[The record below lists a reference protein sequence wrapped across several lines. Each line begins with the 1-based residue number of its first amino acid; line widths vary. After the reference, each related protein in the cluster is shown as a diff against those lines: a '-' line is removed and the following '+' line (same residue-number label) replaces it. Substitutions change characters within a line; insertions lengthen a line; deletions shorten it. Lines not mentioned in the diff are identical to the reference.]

1 MTAYSR
7 GKLRALFIAQNVL
20 FCPIPISYN
29 EQILASNYARFTKLA
44 CFLRFSGDYKMKRFN
59 LLLVVLGVC
68 ILAGNVSAGT
78 IGNWKTGAVGLWS
91 NGANWSTPNGSV
103 PPTGSTSTTDE
114 IKITGSYSDCTVD
127 FALDNGVAKISVCG
141 TNDATAPV
149 VRIVPNAVW
158 GAGDFR
164 VGPKGAT
171 SGSAKGVVIQTGGSL
186 SVNYL
191 KLGVYSTSGA
201 GVADGTYTISNGTLQ
216 AKTTGTGYMYVGAGI
231 TTGSTISNTVGKFTI
246 DGSAPSITMK
256 KLYVASDGTN
266 VGTGTLEFKI
276 GDSGVSKIHVTD
288 ASGTMIDGGGGG
300 GVANLVVS
308 FTGSAIPDGNIV
320 LIENTNTGAVSG
332 TFDTIN
338 GGSAAEGAQITLA
351 GNTYSLTYQYAT
363 NDIALIFVGSAVIH
377 HKAYTPAPADGATVD
392 TTLALLDWINADPN
406 IPENPV
412 YCDVYLGT
420 EPNRLSMDKVTLGN
434 NISQVNIN
442 TTNFPTYGNLQ
453 DETQYYWAVDVH
465 DGSIL
470 RSGDIWS
477 FLVSHNTAPVVNAG
491 PDQVSWLGKSSTPG
505 QEVIA
510 LDGTTSDDGNY
521 TVLWTQVA
529 NGAPTVTITPNNV
542 DDTSV
547 TVTARGTYVFM
558 LTADDG
564 DLQTSDT
571 VQIIVGSTACDASHM
586 STGAVY
592 DAEDQN
598 HDCIVDLADF
608 AVLITDDWLTCTDK
622 LTNCGN

>member
-1 MTAYSR
+1 M
-7 GKLRALFIAQNVL
+7 
-20 FCPIPISYN
+20 
-29 EQILASNYARFTKLA
+29 
-44 CFLRFSGDYKMKRFN
+44 
-59 LLLVVLGVC
+59 
-68 ILAGNVSAGT
+68 VS
-78 IGNWKTGAVGLWS
+78 
-91 NGANWSTPNGSV
+91 
-103 PPTGSTSTTDE
+103 GST
-114 IKITGSYSDCTVD
+114 
-127 FALDNGVAKISVCG
+127 A
-141 TNDATAPV
+141 
-149 VRIVPNAVW
+149 
-158 GAGDFR
+158 
-164 VGPKGAT
+164 
-171 SGSAKGVVIQTGGSL
+171 
-186 SVNYL
+186 
-191 KLGVYSTSGA
+191 
-201 GVADGTYTISNGTLQ
+201 
-216 AKTTGTGYMYVGAGI
+216 
-231 TTGSTISNTVGKFTI
+231 SNTVGKFTV
-246 DGSAPSITMK
+246 DGNSASITMK
-256 KLYVASDGTN
+256 KLYVGSDGTGTDF
-266 VGTGTLEFKI
+266 GTGTVEFKI

-288 ASGTMIDGGGGG
+288 AGGTILDAGGT

-332 TFDTIN
+332 TFDTLN
-338 GGSAAEGAQITLA
+338 GGSAAEGTHITLA

-363 NDIALIFVGSAVIH
+363 NDIALVFVGSAVIH
-377 HKAYTPAPADGATVD
+377 HKAYTPVPADGATVD

-406 IPENPV
+406 VPGNPV

-434 NISQVNIN
+434 NISQININ

-453 DETQYYWAVDVH
+453 NQTHYYWVVDVH
-465 DGSIL
+465 DGNNL
-470 RSGDIWS
+470 LSGDIWS
-477 FLVSHNTAPVVNAG
+477 FLVSHNTAPIVNAG

-521 TVLWTQVA
+521 NVLWTQVA

-558 LTADDG
+558 LTANDG

-571 VQIIVGSTACDASHM
+571 VQIIVGSTSCDASHM

-598 HDCIVDLADF
+598 HDCIVDMADF
-608 AVLITDDWLTCTDK
+608 AALITDDWLTCTDR

>member
-1 MTAYSR
+1 MQKVVHLYS
-7 GKLRALFIAQNVL
+7 AV
-20 FCPIPISYN
+20 S
-29 EQILASNYARFTKLA
+29 ILTW
-44 CFLRFSGDYKMKRFN
+44 FLRFSGDYKMKRLN

-68 ILAGNVSAGT
+68 ILAGNASAGT
-78 IGNWKTGAVGLWS
+78 IGNWKTGNIGLWS
-91 NGANWSTPNGSV
+91 NGANWSTPPGSV

-114 IKITGSYSDCTVD
+114 VKITGSYSDCTVD

-149 VRIVPNAVW
+149 VRIVPGAVW
-158 GAGDFR
+158 GAGDVR
-164 VGPKGAT
+164 VGPKGTT
-171 SGSAKGVVIQTGGSL
+171 SGSAKGVMIQTGGSL

-231 TTGSTISNTVGKFTI
+231 TTGSTVSNTVGKFTVE
-246 DGSAPSITMK
+246 GSAPSITMK

-276 GDSGVSKIHVTD
+276 GNSGVSKIQVTD
-288 ASGTMIDGGGGG
+288 ASGTIIDGGGGG
-300 GVANLVVS
+300 GVANLLIS
-308 FTGSAIPDGNIV
+308 FIGSSMAAGNIV
-320 LIENTNTGAVSG
+320 LVENTSTGAVNG
-332 TFDTIN
+332 VFDTMN
-338 GGSAAEGAQITLA
+338 SGPAAEGTQIVLS
-351 GNTYSLTYQYAT
+351 GNTYQLTYVYAAGADALT
-363 NDIALIFVGSAVIH
+363 NDIALVYLGGASDQTAH
-377 HKAYTPAPADGATVD
+377 TPVPANGASVD
-392 TTLALLDWINADPN
+392 TTLALLDWTNPS
-406 IPENPV
+406 PVVPGNPV

-420 EPNRLSMDKVTLGN
+420 AADRLSMDKVTLGN
-434 NISQVNIN
+434 DISQVDIN

-453 DETQYYWAVDVH
+453 NNTHYYWAVDVH
-465 DGSIL
+465 DGGNV
-470 RSGDIWS
+470 RSGPIWN
-477 FLVSHNTAPVVNAG
+477 FLTAHNDAPVVNAG
-491 PDQVSWLGKSSTPG
+491 PDQVSWLGKSGTPG

-510 LDGTTSDDGNY
+510 LDGTTSDDGPY

-529 NGAPTVTITPNNV
+529 NGAPSVTITPNNV

-558 LTADDG
+558 LTANDG
-564 DLQTSDT
+564 ITQASDT

-586 STGAVY
+586 STGASY
-592 DAEDQN
+592 DAMDQN
-598 HDCIVDLADF
+598 HDCVVNMADF
-608 AVLITDDWLTCTDK
+608 AMLIVNDWLTCTDR

>member
-1 MTAYSR
+1 
-7 GKLRALFIAQNVL
+7 
-20 FCPIPISYN
+20 
-29 EQILASNYARFTKLA
+29 
-44 CFLRFSGDYKMKRFN
+44 MKKFN

-68 ILAGNVSAGT
+68 ILAGNASAGT
-78 IGNWKTGAVGLWS
+78 IGNWKTGNVGLWS
-91 NGANWSTPNGSV
+91 NGANWSTPPGSV

-149 VRIVPNAVW
+149 VRIVPGAVW
-158 GAGDFR
+158 GAGAFR
-164 VGPKGAT
+164 VGPKGTT
-171 SGSAKGVVIQTGGSL
+171 SGSAKGVVIQTGGTL
-186 SVNYL
+186 SVNDL
-191 KLGVYSTSGA
+191 QLGVYSTSGA
-201 GVADGTYTISNGTLQ
+201 GIADGTYTISQGTLQ
-216 AKTTGTGYMYVGAGI
+216 AKTTGLGRLFVGAGI
-231 TTGSTISNTVGKFTI
+231 TTGSTISNTVGKFTV
-246 DGSAPSITMK
+246 DGNSASITMK

-276 GDSGVSKIHVTD
+276 GDSGVSKIQITD
-288 ASGTMIDGGGGG
+288 VGGTMIDGGGGG
-300 GVANLVVS
+300 GAANLVVS

-332 TFDTIN
+332 VFDTIN

-363 NDIALIFVGSAVIH
+363 NDIALIFAGSAVIH
-377 HKAYTPAPADGATVD
+377 HKAYTPVPADGATVD
-392 TTLALLDWINADPN
+392 TTLALLDWVNADPN
-406 IPENPV
+406 IPGNPV

-420 EPNRLSMDKVTLGN
+420 EPNRLSMDKKTLDN

-453 DETQYYWAVDVH
+453 DETQYYWVVDVH
-465 DGSIL
+465 DGNDL
-470 RSGDIWS
+470 LSGDMWN
-477 FLVSHNTAPVVNAG
+477 FLVSHNTAPIVNAG

-547 TVTARGTYVFM
+547 TITARGTYVFM

-564 DLQTSDT
+564 AKQTSDT
-571 VQIIVGSTACDASHM
+571 VQIIVGSTSCDASHM
-586 STGAVY
+586 STAAVY

-598 HDCIVDLADF
+598 RDCVVDMADF
-608 AVLITDDWLTCTDK
+608 AALITDDWLTCTDQ